1 MAQPY
6 PSQTLVSCMWAAGLS
21 QSAQL
26 PDLHLTSY
34 TNKTSHATL
43 SLHVCWRPTRA
54 QAVFSSPL
62 SLNTVHHHHH
72 IVTGLPW
79 SPAPPTPLLTPTL
92 PDLGGLPSPWL
103 SRLPL
108 PEVLISEFQS
118 ILSYLLP
125 HARQGSILDL
135 ISTAPEARPKGV
147 AHVTSETVSHQPGT
161 HPVISAFHTTQPAL
175 PRKDKLPVTI
185 TGP

>member
-1 MAQPY
+1 
-6 PSQTLVSCMWAAGLS
+6 MWAAGLS
-21 QSAQL
+21 QSTQL

-34 TNKTSHATL
+34 TNKISHATL

-62 SLNTVHHHHH
+62 SLNTVRCHHC
-72 IVTGLPW
+72 IVAELPW

-103 SRLPL
+103 SWLPL

-135 ISTAPEARPKGV
+135 ISTAPEARQKGV
-147 AHVTSETVSHQPGT
+147 AHATSETVSHQPGT
-161 HPVISAFHTTQPAL
+161 HPVTSACQLVHPTLSFI
-175 PRKDKLPVTI
+175 PRSQHCL
-185 TGP
+185 